1 MYIPY
6 TTISTTTSVDTG
18 LGNLNLYATM
28 MAQRG
33 LPIYNASRTAPAIN
47 TPEAIS
53 VFEQWTRLYTD
64 YKFLKEADFYNRFS
78 VGTMPLGIAP
88 YTLYLTLS
96 QAASGIQGR

>member
-1 MYIPY
+1 M
-6 TTISTTTSVDTG
+6 DTG

-28 MAQRG
+28 MAQSG
-33 LPIYNASRTAPAIN
+33 LPIYNDSRTATAIN

-78 VGTMPLGIAP
+78 VGTMPLGYRAVYALFNVVTGRIRD
-88 YTLYLTLS
+88 
-96 QAASGIQGR
+96 SGTVVCGTGAIVHQ